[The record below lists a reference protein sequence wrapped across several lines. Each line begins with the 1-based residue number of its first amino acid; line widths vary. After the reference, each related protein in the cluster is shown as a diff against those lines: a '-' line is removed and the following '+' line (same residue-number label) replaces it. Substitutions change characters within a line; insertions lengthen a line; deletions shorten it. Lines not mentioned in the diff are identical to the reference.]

1 MPNRAYASLWVRD
14 FDETNMLAHLERFL
28 ATVPLSA
35 QPPGFSEF
43 VIRAVEPAESPLA
56 EFDLRSDNFTPQDI
70 VELAREHHAS
80 DVSYEIA
87 ARWDLWVSDMETA
100 KWVNKPERL
109 TLFCFGPEYD
119 QGTYAE
125 SGHFLADVG
134 FEHLFTGHAG
144 VLPGRNAH
152 PAQPEDQDE
161 ARFLLWMSQPENA
174 REYHDKTRE
183 NIRKLMDW
191 MREAEQALPI
201 ERTRLWSEGEE
212 NFEARLD
219 EILAVR

>member
-14 FDETNMLAHLERFL
+14 FGEANLLSHLERFL
-28 ATVPLSA
+28 STVPLSA
-35 QPPGFSEF
+35 QPPGFTEL
-43 VIRAVEPAESPLA
+43 VIRAVEPAEAPLA
-56 EFDLRSDNFTPQDI
+56 EFDLRGHNFTPPDI

-80 DVSYEIA
+80 DVSYEIS
-87 ARWDLWVSDMETA
+87 ARWDLWVSDLETA
-100 KWVNKPERL
+100 KWAEKPERL
-109 TLFCFGPEYD
+109 TLFCFGPDYD

-134 FEHLFTGHAG
+134 FEHFFTGHAG
-144 VLPGRNAH
+144 LLPGRNADSIL
-152 PAQPEDQDE
+152 PEDQEE

-174 REYHDKTRE
+174 REYYEKTRE

>member
-1 MPNRAYASLWVRD
+1 
-14 FDETNMLAHLERFL
+14 MLSHLEHFL
-28 ATVPLSA
+28 STVPLSA
-35 QPPGFSEF
+35 EPPGFTEL
-43 VIRAVEPAESPLA
+43 VIRAVEPAEAPLA
-56 EFDLRSDNFTPQDI
+56 EFDLRGHNFAPLDI
-70 VELAREHHAS
+70 VELAREHHSS
-80 DVSYEIA
+80 DVSYEIS
-87 ARWDLWVSDMETA
+87 ARWDLWVSEMETA
-100 KWVNKPERL
+100 KWAKKRERL
-109 TLFCFGPEYD
+109 TLSCFGPEYD
-119 QGTYAE
+119 QGIFAE

-144 VLPGRNAH
+144 LLPGRNAH
-152 PAQPEDQDE
+152 PSRPEDQDE

-201 ERTRLWSEGEE
+201 DRTRLWSEGEE